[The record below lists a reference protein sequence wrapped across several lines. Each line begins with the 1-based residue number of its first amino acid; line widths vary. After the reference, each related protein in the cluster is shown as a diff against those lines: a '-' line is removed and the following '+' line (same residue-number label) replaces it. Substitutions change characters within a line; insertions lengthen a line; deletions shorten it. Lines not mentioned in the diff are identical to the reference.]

1 MNGEAADP
9 LAQDISFELDGERW
23 IARSGGTGA
32 GGAGARGLAPF
43 EAVHFYR
50 PGEARPRFEAL
61 TARGRLEQLFEA
73 ELAELLRRA
82 TAVPPAS

>member
-1 MNGEAADP
+1 MNGEPTDP
-9 LAQDISFELDGERW
+9 LSQEISFELDGERW
-23 IARSGGTGA
+23 IARSAGTGA

-50 PGEARPRFEAL
+50 PGEERPRFEAL
-61 TARGRLEQLFEA
+61 TARGRLDQLFET

-82 TAVPPAS
+82 TPVPPAG